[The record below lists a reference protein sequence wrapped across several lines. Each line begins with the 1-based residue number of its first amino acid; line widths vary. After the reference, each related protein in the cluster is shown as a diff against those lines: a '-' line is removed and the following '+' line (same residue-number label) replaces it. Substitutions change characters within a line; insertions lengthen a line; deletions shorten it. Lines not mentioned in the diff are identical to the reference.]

1 LEAQPTPVETHRNPA
16 GDTRE
21 RFMRYRLVL
30 LGLWLTLVVSGCAGG
45 TSLETYKP
53 KNQDEAFIISMLM
66 RIPNGI
72 KAKSLDMMMQ
82 PYAEDVY
89 VGNFQ
94 KYLGVA
100 AQSASVNISKP
111 DLREVYRQLFRTA
124 KDVSMDVKNVRL
136 TMSGDRAVA
145 EARVELLF
153 EREASRMEAHTE
165 TFRNDVTWR
174 MRRTPNGWRIVEE
187 IWE

>member
-1 LEAQPTPVETHRNPA
+1 MPVETRRNLT

-45 TSLETYKP
+45 STLESYKP
-53 KNQDEAFIISMLM
+53 KNQDEAFIVSMLM

-72 KAKSLDMMMQ
+72 KARSLDMILQ

-100 AQSASVNISKP
+100 GPTAPLSLSKP
-111 DLREVYRQLFRTA
+111 DLREVYYQVFRAA
-124 KDVSMDVKNVRL
+124 KEISMDVKNVRL
-136 TMSGDRAVA
+136 TVSGDRAVA
-145 EARVELLF
+145 EALTELLF
-153 EREASRMEAHTE
+153 KREAGRGENRE
-165 TFRNDVTWR
+165 ELFRNDVTWR
-174 MRRTPNGWRIVEE
+174 MRRTPNGWKIVEE
-187 IWE
+187 IWQ